1 MRGACG
7 DEEPRTAG
15 THWDDASF
23 AESFG
28 TRSRRLWIHSSS
40 HSTIATAM
48 PYPTAL
54 AALYPRVSNGSSAV
68 PTSSLHQTNDAAAI
82 STTASDCVPPNEVA
96 DTQAAA
102 LLVTVAFAV
111 ASAAFMS
118 APVDGVAEEAVV
130 AAAITAARRQG
141 R

>member
-1 MRGACG
+1 
-7 DEEPRTAG
+7 
-15 THWDDASF
+15 
-23 AESFG
+23 
-28 TRSRRLWIHSSS
+28 
-40 HSTIATAM
+40 M

-54 AALYPRVSNGSSAV
+54 AALYPGVSNGSSAV
-68 PTSSLHQTNDAAAI
+68 STSSLHQTNDAAAI

-102 LLVTVAFAV
+102 LLVTVTFAV

-118 APVDGVAEEAVV
+118 APVDGVVEAVV
-130 AAAITAARRQG
+130 LAAASTAARRQG

>member
-7 DEEPRTAG
+7 DEEPRAAG
-15 THWDDASF
+15 THWDDAL
-23 AESFG
+23 FG

-54 AALYPRVSNGSSAV
+54 AALCPGVSNGPSAV
-68 PTSSLHQTNDAAAI
+68 STSSLHQTNDAAAI
-82 STTASDCVPPNEVA
+82 LTTASDCVPPNEVA

-102 LLVTVAFAV
+102 LLVSVTVAV

-118 APVDGVAEEAVV
+118 APVDGVVEEAVV
-130 AAAITAARRQG
+130 LAAATAARRQG